1 MSKEIFRQTPS
12 IVSPRS
18 RDDKNDRLFSTSESL
33 GSFSTDTSHTHY
45 DISRMSHERN
55 HGSPNNARINK
66 ESGANI
72 AIISPSC
79 KGGGSATKTTRTSN
93 SSTYSGSMPCNQ
105 SLCSTCEFP
114 TSNSIFTNSSDG
126 KASEKQMHGISRL
139 HISTVMESEA
149 DQDQQMPLVSHTDT
163 FDTDANSEDEQ
174 DNRSQEGFA
183 TTSYCINGLL
193 RKKFANLGS
202 SFGTLLGIEV
212 PVRVIDKIP
221 NEEFLQCSSSMQS
234 SSVSRLPLTPSKQGS
249 IRSISTPTSIRS
261 DGTIPF
267 LPELLNEGS
276 PGQHVNYHEFSAFP
290 HRSTEINLNTTGPEL
305 ISPRKSSPQSDEL
318 LELAANNYSVPV
330 SNPVNDQDVRNILR
344 KASQAELEGSY
355 NIALDCYGKCL
366 DYHTRKMKKS
376 MNFEADSH
384 TQVASMLHHIGVVHW
399 KTGAYDESLGVL
411 GKARSRIEKSLALC
425 EEDEECV
432 TKEQLCDILNTLG
445 RVYSS
450 KADFESAII
459 HHSESL
465 SILKSFFEEKIEG
478 SESKSR
484 EVLLHPSIAK
494 SLICMGN
501 VHSNCG
507 RLSMAME
514 LFKGGLE
521 IQRKIHGKTVD
532 VAATLNAIGSVYEKT
547 GRLEKGMQCYKKAR
561 QIYTKQLGGDHVDVA
576 ISLNNIGQIY
586 HHVGKYQKAMDS
598 YREALHIM
606 KKVLG
611 ESHRNIAA
619 TLFNIGLVHVQYCQ
633 FDKAMTVFKETL
645 NLQREALGDDH
656 IDVALTLEAIGGI
669 YEKGSRIE
677 RALNCYRKGLNI
689 RQTSSS
695 GGNIYVGLA
704 LEKIGKCQMNL
715 NGDVKDAL
723 HCFEKALKI
732 YRLNGLTDED
742 PLLWEARKNFVSA
755 ITILEQKTE
764 IDDDLIGLDITI

>member
-202 SFGTLLGIEV
+202 SFGSLLGIEV

-366 DYHTRKMKKS
+366 DYHTRKMKKI
-376 MNFEADSH
+376 N
-384 TQVASMLHHIGVVHW
+384 
-399 KTGAYDESLGVL
+399 
-411 GKARSRIEKSLALC
+411 
-425 EEDEECV
+425 
-432 TKEQLCDILNTLG
+432 
-445 RVYSS
+445 
-450 KADFESAII
+450 
-459 HHSESL
+459 
-465 SILKSFFEEKIEG
+465 
-478 SESKSR
+478 
-484 EVLLHPSIAK
+484 
-494 SLICMGN
+494 
-501 VHSNCG
+501 
-507 RLSMAME
+507 E
-514 LFKGGLE
+514 L
-521 IQRKIHGKTVD
+521 
-532 VAATLNAIGSVYEKT
+532 
-547 GRLEKGMQCYKKAR
+547 
-561 QIYTKQLGGDHVDVA
+561 
-576 ISLNNIGQIY
+576 
-586 HHVGKYQKAMDS
+586 
-598 YREALHIM
+598 
-606 KKVLG
+606 
-611 ESHRNIAA
+611 
-619 TLFNIGLVHVQYCQ
+619 
-633 FDKAMTVFKETL
+633 
-645 NLQREALGDDH
+645 
-656 IDVALTLEAIGGI
+656 
-669 YEKGSRIE
+669 
-677 RALNCYRKGLNI
+677 
-689 RQTSSS
+689 
-695 GGNIYVGLA
+695 
-704 LEKIGKCQMNL
+704 
-715 NGDVKDAL
+715 
-723 HCFEKALKI
+723 
-732 YRLNGLTDED
+732 
-742 PLLWEARKNFVSA
+742 
-755 ITILEQKTE
+755 
-764 IDDDLIGLDITI
+764 

>member
-1 MSKEIFRQTPS
+1 M
-12 IVSPRS
+12 SPRNI
-18 RDDKNDRLFSTSESL
+18 DDKHDRLCSTSESL
-33 GSFSTDTSHTHY
+33 GSFSTDTSHTHCHC
-45 DISRMSHERN
+45 SKMSHERN
-55 HGSPNNARINK
+55 HGPPNTAPMNND
-66 ESGANI
+66 SGANI
-72 AIISPSC
+72 ANITPSSC
-79 KGGGSATKTTRTSN
+79 KGGGSATKTIRTAN
-93 SSTYSGSMPCNQ
+93 SSTYCGSMPCNQ

-114 TSNSIFTNSSDG
+114 TSNSIYTNSSDG
-126 KASEKQMHGISRL
+126 TAIEKQLRGISRL

-149 DQDQQMPLVSHTDT
+149 DQDQQQVPLVSHTET
-163 FDTDANSEDEQ
+163 FDTDANSEDGQ
-174 DNRSQEGFA
+174 DNRTQQGFA
-183 TTSYCINGLL
+183 TASYCINGLL
-193 RKKFANLGS
+193 RKKIENLGS

-221 NEEFLQCSSSMQS
+221 NEESLQCSGSIQS
-234 SSVSRLPLTPSKQGS
+234 STGSRPPLTPPKQGS
-249 IRSISTPTSIRS
+249 LRSISTPANCSVRS

-267 LPELLNEGS
+267 LPELLSEGS

-290 HRSTEINLNTTGPEL
+290 HRSTEINLNTTGHAL
-305 ISPRKSSPQSDEL
+305 IPPRKSIPQSDEFS
-318 LELAANNYSVPV
+318 ELAANNYSVPV
-330 SNPVNDQDVRNILR
+330 SNPVNDQDVRNVLR
-344 KASQAELEGSY
+344 KASQAELEGNY
-355 NIALDCYGKCL
+355 NGALDCYGKCL
-366 DYHTRKMKKS
+366 DYHVRKMKRS
-376 MNFEADSH
+376 MDFEAHRH

-399 KTGAYDESLGVL
+399 KTGAYDQSLDVL

-425 EEDEECV
+425 EEGEECV
-432 TKEQLCDILNTLG
+432 TNEQLCDILNTLG

-450 KADFESAII
+450 KGDFEAAMEQ
-459 HHSESL
+459 HSESL
-465 SILKSFFEEKIEG
+465 SILKSFFENKMIRENKIEG
-478 SESKSR
+478 SERKSR

-507 RLSMAME
+507 RLSVAME

-521 IQRKIHGKTVD
+521 IQRKIHGSQHVD

-547 GRLEKGMQCYKKAR
+547 GRHEKGMQCYKKAR
-561 QIYTKQLGGDHVDVA
+561 QIYKKQLGGDHVDVA

-598 YREALHIM
+598 YREALQIM

-611 ESHRNIAA
+611 ESHRNVAA

-633 FDKAMTVFKETL
+633 FDKAMIVFKETL
-645 NLQREALGDDH
+645 NNQREALGDDH
-656 IDVALTLEAIGGI
+656 VDVALTLEAIGGI
-669 YEKGSRIE
+669 YEQGLRIE
-677 RALNCYRKGLNI
+677 RALNCYHKALNI

-715 NGDVKDAL
+715 NGDVKEAL

-732 YRLNGLTDED
+732 YRLNGLADED

-755 ITILEQKTE
+755 MTILEQKTE